1 MPERNYTISERL
13 AAVEKTTKNTNDIVI
28 KLEHAIYG
36 NGKLGLVTELELLR
50 QSVKK
55 HHEEAAERLK
65 EQKSDWKWVVA
76 TLVAIGSVLTSV
88 VAIFI
93 K

>member
-13 AAVEKTTKNTNDIVI
+13 AAVEKTTKNTNDIVVR
-28 KLEHAIYG
+28 LEHAIYG
-36 NGKLGLVTELELLR
+36 NGKLGVGAEVGGVR
-50 QSVKK
+50 GSGKR

-76 TLVAIGSVLTSV
+76 TLVAIGSVLTSI

>member
-13 AAVEKTTKNTNDIVI
+13 AAVERTTKSTNDIVI

-65 EQKSDWKWVVA
+65 EQKADWKWVVA
-76 TLVAIGSVLTSV
+76 TFVAVGSVLTSI
-88 VAIFI
+88 VAIFTR
-93 K
+93 

>member
-13 AAVEKTTKNTNDIVI
+13 AAVEKTTKSTNEIVE
-28 KLEHAIYG
+28 KLEQAIYG
-36 NGKLGLVTELELLR
+36 NGKPGLITELALLR
-50 QSVKK
+50 QSVQE
-55 HHEEAAERLK
+55 HHKEADERLK

-93 K
+93 R